1 MLIAIE
7 TTQKGIYSN
16 GQSSTSISLTSMN
29 ASYPRPWPS
38 PSRTAKQTMTADV
51 LTKAIEWE
59 KFERFRS
66 AAGVEKKDSAHLGLK
81 DC

>member
-51 LTKAIEWE
+51 LTKAIE
-59 KFERFRS
+59 S